1 MLHHAVMS
9 GARTVLPLLALQ
21 RGGSPSLAGALIA
34 VQALA
39 PALLSLPIAALI
51 GRWGARCIAAWGLV
65 LSAGLLLGLALAGSI
80 AMLFVL
86 AAGVGVGYSM
96 TAISAQRV
104 LGQCVAAGDA
114 RAYERFSLATALSAC
129 GGPLVAG
136 AVLTVGGEAACLAG
150 LGALAL
156 VAGLVLALAWPAGP
170 ALTSSPH
177 VGAARP
183 PLGVGV
189 RAVLAAETVIS
200 VSWNAL
206 ATLVILRAHAEG
218 WPATQLTL
226 VVSLLGFGVL
236 LARLLGPRL
245 LPGLA
250 EATLVRVSM
259 AAAMLGLLSFAGH
272 WPWWVHAVAQTL
284 AGMGLGLSLSP
295 VLSLLHQRSNPATH
309 TRTLAVRNLM
319 LHGCAVAGPALL
331 GAAVGVVGTA
341 TTCVAMVAVAL
352 AAAMTIRL

>member
-21 RGGSPSLAGALIA
+21 RGGSASLAGALIA

-39 PALLSLPIAALI
+39 PALLSLPIAASI
-51 GRWGARCIAAWGLV
+51 GRWGARRVAAWGLM
-65 LSAGLLLGLALAGSI
+65 LSAGLLLGLAPAGGV

-86 AAGVGVGYSM
+86 ASGVGIGYSM
-96 TAISAQRV
+96 TAISAQQV
-104 LGQCVAAGDA
+104 LGQCVAVGDA

-129 GGPLVAG
+129 GGPLLAG
-136 AVLTVGGEAACLAG
+136 AVLTVGSEAACLAG
-150 LGALAL
+150 LGGLALA
-156 VAGLVLALAWPAGP
+156 ARLVLAFAWPAVP
-170 ALTSSPH
+170 TRAPKPH
-177 VGAARP
+177 AGTARA
-183 PLGVGV
+183 PLGPRV

-236 LARLLGPRL
+236 LARLLGPRM

-295 VLSLLHQRSNPATH
+295 VLSLLHQRSSPVTH

-331 GAAVGVVGTA
+331 GAAVGLIGTA
-341 TTCVAMVAVAL
+341 PTCMAMVAMALVAAL
-352 AAAMTIRL
+352 TIRL

>member
-51 GRWGARCIAAWGLV
+51 GRWGARCIAGWGLV
-65 LSAGLLLGLALAGSI
+65 FSAGLLLGLALAGGI

-156 VAGLVLALAWPAGP
+156 VAGLLLAVAWPAVP
-170 ALTSSPH
+170 TLTTTAH

-183 PLGVGV
+183 PLGAGV

-295 VLSLLHQRSNPATH
+295 VLSLLHQRSSPSTH
-309 TRTLAVRNLM
+309 TRTLALRNLM

-331 GAAVGVVGTA
+331 GAAVGLIGTA
-341 TTCVAMVAVAL
+341 PTCVAMVAVAL
-352 AAAMTIRL
+352 AAALTIRL